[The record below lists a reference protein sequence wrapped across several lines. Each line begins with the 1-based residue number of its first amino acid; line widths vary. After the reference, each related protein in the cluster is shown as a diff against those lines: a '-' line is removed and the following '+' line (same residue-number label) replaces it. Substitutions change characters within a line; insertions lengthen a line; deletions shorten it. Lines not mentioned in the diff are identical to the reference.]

1 MKIDDIK
8 QAVYD
13 AQCAVIQEIIGGNF
27 EVVKLSTHELI
38 IHLSKF
44 NENLSLWIGNLD
56 IAISTYEQ
64 GNTNLVLPAFKVKR
78 IVYEHDHDVIKQLS
92 VYYEDMLDTI
102 KSKILPSDV
111 AGKIETLKS
120 QLQNLEKLI

>member
-38 IHLSKF
+38 IHLTKF